1 MVQSEEGCDSLKV
14 QRTAQRAGRQGSVP
28 VAVGELQAPEATL
41 DLDRSC
47 CTDPASGAG
56 PTAQQCPASGSF
68 WTMTAQASHL
78 LLDLPTT
85 REKKT
90 SAGCLKKKKRCKD

>member
-68 WTMTAQASHL
+68 RTTAQASHL
-78 LLDLPTT
+78 LLDLPTA

-90 SAGCLKKKKRCKD
+90 SAGCLKKKKKM